1 MFPVVQFPEIVK
13 HYSSHF
19 SQVFSAEALIEFE
32 RYISGLIVSENKT
45 VDGINRLVVEESRN
59 QSSLNRLLSE
69 SPFSLKALNQA
80 RLSLLQSVAGTQLKA
95 YGVMS
100 IDDTLLT
107 HYGQHFEGIAWLYDH
122 SSGSYTWAHNL
133 VTLHYSDDQTDYP
146 LLFQLWKP
154 IDPEKMESGLQQAGI
169 PLKAE
174 KLALK
179 TSQPDKW
186 RQYLWGV
193 WNRRQN
199 RSEVSA
205 LYASKLIIA
214 KQLLHQWVS
223 DYPEAHYPVAFD
235 TWYTQAPFLNYLVKE
250 LHLDYVGT
258 LGEKEIVMLNDG
270 EQTLGDFARQ
280 LKERHVQA
288 LQQDGQPIFKT
299 ITIHFKGGKETYYTY
314 CHSHRLRGF
323 AKQRLVI
330 THRQRDLAD
339 DPVFYISNR
348 RDWQALGI
356 TRIRRHRWPVEVY
369 HEEGKAEGLD
379 QYQVRSAIA
388 IERHIALVAVV
399 YCLLRA
405 AQHDP
410 ILRDKLQR
418 QLKQELEGS
427 PAFWRRV
434 TQAQSLW
441 NLALLISAGVAQGLS
456 LHAILQ
462 PLIRA
467 MAHH

>member
-1 MFPVVQFPEIVK
+1 
-13 HYSSHF
+13 
-19 SQVFSAEALIEFE
+19 
-32 RYISGLIVSENKT
+32 
-45 VDGINRLVVEESRN
+45 
-59 QSSLNRLLSE
+59 
-69 SPFSLKALNQA
+69 
-80 RLSLLQSVAGTQLKA
+80 
-95 YGVMS
+95 
-100 IDDTLLT
+100 
-107 HYGQHFEGIAWLYDH
+107 
-122 SSGSYTWAHNL
+122 

-146 LLFQLWKP
+146 LHFQLWKP

-169 PLKAE
+169 KLKAD

-199 RSEVSA
+199 RPAVAA

-214 KQLLHQWVS
+214 KQLLRQWVS
-223 DYPEAHYPVAFD
+223 DYPEAHYPVTFD

-258 LGEKEIVMLNDG
+258 LGEKEILLLDDK
-270 EQTLGDFARQ
+270 EQSLGDFSKE
-280 LKERHVQA
+280 LKEKHEQA
-288 LQQDGQPIFKT
+288 LQQGGQALFKT
-299 ITIHFKGGKETYYTY
+299 ITIHFKGSKETYYAY
-314 CHSHRLRGF
+314 CHTHRLRGF

-330 THRQRDLAD
+330 THRQSDLAD

-379 QYQVRSAIA
+379 QYQLRSAIA

-405 AQHDP
+405 TQHDP
-410 ILRDKLQR
+410 ILRHKLQR

-441 NLALLISAGVAQGLS
+441 NLALLIGAGLTQGQS

-462 PLIRA
+462 PLISA